1 MTTLAATDNAV
12 LVRVENLSVTLSSGV
27 RAVDGVDF
35 EIGRGECV
43 ALVGESGCGKT
54 LTALSLLRSLPP
66 GVEKI
71 NCARMEFEGRR
82 IDLMGRSDLRRLR
95 GGQAAMVFQDPTT
108 SFNPLFRIGDQLVET
123 IRAHGRLS
131 RTNATELA
139 VRCLGEA
146 GLDETVRVFGSY
158 PHQLSGGQRQRAFI
172 AMALCTEPKLLI
184 ADEPT
189 TALDVTVQRQVL
201 DLLARL
207 ARQRGLSLL
216 LITHNLAVVAR
227 LADRVL
233 MMYAGQIVERSTVE
247 ELFSAPVHPY
257 SRALI
262 ECLPSLERVRS
273 RPPTI
278 PGNVPRPGHWPAGCR
293 FIDRCTS
300 AAEGCELPQVL
311 KAMGPGGRLVR
322 CHRVREPQHRV
333 GGDDGSGG

>member
-1 MTTLAATDNAV
+1 MTVPAATDNAV
-12 LVRVENLSVTLSSGV
+12 LVRVENLSVTLAGAV
-27 RAVDGVDF
+27 RAVDGIDF
-35 EIGRGECV
+35 QIGRGQCV

-71 NCARMEFEGRR
+71 DCTRMEFEGRR
-82 IDLMGRSDLRRLR
+82 IDLMGRSELRRLR

-123 IRAHGRLS
+123 IRAHRKLPRAAATRLAM
-131 RTNATELA
+131 R
-139 VRCLGEA
+139 RLGEA
-146 GLDETVRVFGSY
+146 GLEEAARVFGSY

-172 AMALCTEPKLLI
+172 AMALSTEPKLLI

-189 TALDVTVQRQVL
+189 TALDVTVQRQIV

-207 ARQRGLSLL
+207 ARQRSLSLL

-227 LADRVL
+227 LAGRVL
-233 MMYAGQIVERSTVE
+233 MMYAGQIVECSTVE
-247 ELFSAPVHPY
+247 ELFSTPAHPY

-262 ECLPSLERVRS
+262 ECLPSLERVHRE
-273 RPPTI
+273 PPTI

-293 FIDRCTS
+293 FIDRCAR
-300 AAEGCELPQVL
+300 AASGCELPQRL
-311 KAMGPGGRLVR
+311 KAIGHGGRLVR
-322 CHRVREPQHRV
+322 GHLAGGG
-333 GGDDGSGG
+333 GGDESDG